1 MQAGPAS
8 PGAKAAKPPLS
19 HPSFHH
25 LSFTSCAITRA
36 NIKSSHPIDQYLRN
50 YQASHMKRTTSN
62 DLALWAC
69 FERTER
75 SWDIGLIVLE
85 FEVNG

>member
-1 MQAGPAS
+1 M
-8 PGAKAAKPPLS
+8 KPETIAIYMKS
-19 HPSFHH
+19 TESFR
-25 LSFTSCAITRA
+25 LSFVEIQEEERVPAR
-36 NIKSSHPIDQYLRN
+36 
-50 YQASHMKRTTSN
+50 
-62 DLALWAC
+62 LWAC

>member
-1 MQAGPAS
+1 MEHGTDQ
-8 PGAKAAKPPLS
+8 PGEGVVSGGVLIYSKGMPP
-19 HPSFHH
+19 
-25 LSFTSCAITRA
+25 ITEPERVK
-36 NIKSSHPIDQYLRN
+36 IFMFRGGDRERYFFL
-50 YQASHMKRTTSN
+50 YFGEV
-62 DLALWAC
+62 WAC